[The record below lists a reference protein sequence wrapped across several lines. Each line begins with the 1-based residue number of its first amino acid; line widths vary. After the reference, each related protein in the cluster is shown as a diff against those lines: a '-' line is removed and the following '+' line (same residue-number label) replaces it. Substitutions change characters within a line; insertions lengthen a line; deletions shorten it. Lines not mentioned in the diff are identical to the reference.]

1 MQLPSKNNAFGRQSH
16 NFRFVVGYLSKN
28 KQVSNAKQLEKKCFI
43 VNELLLYK
51 INNVYLQ
58 NNTTI
63 IPYSMRRQRENDEKQ
78 LIR

>member
-1 MQLPSKNNAFGRQSH
+1 MQVLAKSNAFGRQSH
-16 NFRFVVGYLSKN
+16 NFRFAAGYLSKN
-28 KQVSNAKQLEKKCFI
+28 KQVSNAKQSQKKCFI

-63 IPYSMRRQRENDEKQ
+63 ILYSMCRKRQNDEKQ
-78 LIR
+78 FIR

>member
-1 MQLPSKNNAFGRQSH
+1 MQLPAKNNAFTMQRQC
-16 NFRFVVGYLSKN
+16 FCFVVSYLSKN
-28 KQVSNAKQLEKKCFI
+28 KQVSNAKQLQKKSFI
-43 VNELLLYK
+43 VDELLLYK

-63 IPYSMRRQRENDEKQ
+63 IPYSMCRKRQNDEKQ

>member
-1 MQLPSKNNAFGRQSH
+1 MQRHCFC
-16 NFRFVVGYLSKN
+16 FVVGYLSKN
-28 KQVSNAKQLEKKCFI
+28 KQVSNAKQLHKKCFI
-43 VNELLLYK
+43 VDELLLYK

>member
-1 MQLPSKNNAFGRQSH
+1 MQLTSKNNAFGRQSH
-16 NFRFVVGYLSKN
+16 NFRFAVGYLSIN

>member
-1 MQLPSKNNAFGRQSH
+1 MQLSSKNNAFTMQRQC
-16 NFRFVVGYLSKN
+16 FCFVVSYLSKN
-28 KQVSNAKQLEKKCFI
+28 KQVSNAKQPQKKCFI

>member
-1 MQLPSKNNAFGRQSH
+1 MQVLAKNNAFGRQSH
-16 NFRFVVGYLSKN
+16 NFRFAVSYLSKN
-28 KQVSNAKQLEKKCFI
+28 KQVSNAKQSQKKCFI

-63 IPYSMRRQRENDEKQ
+63 ILYSMCRKRQNDEKQ
-78 LIR
+78 FIR

>member
-1 MQLPSKNNAFGRQSH
+1 MQLASKNNAFGRQSH

-78 LIR
+78 FIR

>member
-1 MQLPSKNNAFGRQSH
+1 MQLTSKNNAFGRQSH
-16 NFRFVVGYLSKN
+16 NFRFAVGYLSKN
-28 KQVSNAKQLEKKCFI
+28 KQVSNAKQSQKKCFI

-63 IPYSMRRQRENDEKQ
+63 ILYSMCRQRENDEKQ

>member
-43 VNELLLYK
+43 VNERLLYK

-63 IPYSMRRQRENDEKQ
+63 TPYSMRRQRENDEKQ

>member
-1 MQLPSKNNAFGRQSH
+1 MLLAGKVITFALQLAIF
-16 NFRFVVGYLSKN
+16 LKN
-28 KQVSNAKQLEKKCFI
+28 KQVSNAKQSQKKCFI

-63 IPYSMRRQRENDEKQ
+63 ILYSMCRKRQNDEKQ
-78 LIR
+78 FIR

>member
-1 MQLPSKNNAFGRQSH
+1 MLLPSKNNAFGRQSH
-16 NFRFVVGYLSKN
+16 NFRFVVSYLSKN
-28 KQVSNAKQLEKKCFI
+28 KQVSNAKQLQKKSFI

-63 IPYSMRRQRENDEKQ
+63 VLYSMCRKRQNDEKQ
-78 LIR
+78 FIR

>member
-1 MQLPSKNNAFGRQSH
+1 MQLPSKNNAFGRHSH

-28 KQVSNAKQLEKKCFI
+28 KQVSNAKQPQKKCFI

-63 IPYSMRRQRENDEKQ
+63 VLYSMCRKRQNDEKQ
-78 LIR
+78 FIR

>member
-1 MQLPSKNNAFGRQSH
+1 MQLPAKNNAFTMQRQC
-16 NFRFVVGYLSKN
+16 FCFVVSYLSKN
-28 KQVSNAKQLEKKCFI
+28 KQVSNAKQPQKKCFI

>member
-1 MQLPSKNNAFGRQSH
+1 MQLPAKNNAFGRQSH
-16 NFRFVVGYLSKN
+16 NFRFAVGYLSKN

-63 IPYSMRRQRENDEKQ
+63 ILYSMCRKRQNDEKQ
-78 LIR
+78 FIR

>member
-28 KQVSNAKQLEKKCFI
+28 KQVSNAKQLQKKSFI
-43 VNELLLYK
+43 VDELLLYK

-63 IPYSMRRQRENDEKQ
+63 VLYSMCRKRQNDEKQ
-78 LIR
+78 FIR

>member
-1 MQLPSKNNAFGRQSH
+1 MQLPYKNNAFTMQRQC
-16 NFRFVVGYLSKN
+16 FCIVVSYLSKN
-28 KQVSNAKQLEKKCFI
+28 KQVSNAKQSQKKCFI

>member
-1 MQLPSKNNAFGRQSH
+1 MQRHCFC
-16 NFRFVVGYLSKN
+16 FVVGYLSKN
-28 KQVSNAKQLEKKCFI
+28 KQVSNAKQLHKKCFI

-63 IPYSMRRQRENDEKQ
+63 IPYSMCRKRQNDEKQ

>member
-1 MQLPSKNNAFGRQSH
+1 MQLPSKNNAFGRQSY
-16 NFRFVVGYLSKN
+16 NFRFAVGYLSKN
-28 KQVSNAKQLEKKCFI
+28 KQVSNAKQPQKKCFI

>member
-1 MQLPSKNNAFGRQSH
+1 MQRHCFC
-16 NFRFVVGYLSKN
+16 FVVGYLSKN
-28 KQVSNAKQLEKKCFI
+28 KQVSNAKQLHKKCFI

-63 IPYSMRRQRENDEKQ
+63 ILYSMCRQRENDEKQ

>member
-28 KQVSNAKQLEKKCFI
+28 KQVSNAKQPQKKCFI

>member
-1 MQLPSKNNAFGRQSH
+1 MQLTSKNNAFGRQSH
-16 NFRFVVGYLSKN
+16 NFRFAVGYLSKN

>member
-1 MQLPSKNNAFGRQSH
+1 MLLADKVDAFTLWLAI
-16 NFRFVVGYLSKN
+16 FLKN
-28 KQVSNAKQLEKKCFI
+28 KQVSNAKQLQKKCFI

-63 IPYSMRRQRENDEKQ
+63 ILYSMCRKRQNDEKQ

>member
-1 MQLPSKNNAFGRQSH
+1 MQLTSKNNAFGRQSH
-16 NFRFVVGYLSKN
+16 NFRFAVGYLSKN
-28 KQVSNAKQLEKKCFI
+28 KQVSNAKQPQKKCFI